1 MLPNTAAKQE
11 PPPTPSKSGRG
22 RRNSLDED
30 KNVNRGHW
38 SLEENKK
45 YHWFLEI
52 HYKHFVNRHMR
63 RMDKIFKTME
73 TFIGTRQAEQCRS
86 HHQKMEKKYHNFI
99 TIITNLRHQHY
110 GTEDLDPILEDI
122 HANGHSLT

>member
-1 MLPNTAAKQE
+1 M
-11 PPPTPSKSGRG
+11 
-22 RRNSLDED
+22 
-30 KNVNRGHW
+30 NRGHW
-38 SLEENKK
+38 QLEENKK

-99 TIITNLRHQHY
+99 TIIANLRHQHY
-110 GTEDLDPILEDI
+110 STEDIEPIAQDI
-122 HANGHSLT
+122 EESGVRLGEPLATIAMLREEELASSVVTAETGK